1 MSFCGHS
8 ATIFSPHTEK
18 AMFWSDPPTEGPAF
32 KPVSLNASVVKF
44 LLEDVE
50 GVACTAGRVGRICLA
65 IETEINHKLNDMQVV
80 PDLTE
85 LFLRH
90 YEGPDGEH
98 TKRDSVTD
106 FVSHR

>member
-1 MSFCGHS
+1 
-8 ATIFSPHTEK
+8 
-18 AMFWSDPPTEGPAF
+18 MFWSEPPTGGPAF

-50 GVACTAGRVGRICLA
+50 GGVVESDRVGRICQA
-65 IETEINHKLNDMQVV
+65 IETEINRKLNDMQLV

-90 YEGPDGEH
+90 YEGPDGERL
-98 TKRDSVTD
+98 KRPRETNL
-106 FVSHR
+106 VSHR